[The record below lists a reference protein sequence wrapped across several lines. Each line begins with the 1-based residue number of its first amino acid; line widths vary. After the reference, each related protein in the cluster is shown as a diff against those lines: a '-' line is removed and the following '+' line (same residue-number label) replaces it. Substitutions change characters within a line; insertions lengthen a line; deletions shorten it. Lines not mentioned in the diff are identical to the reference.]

1 MTRQE
6 FERLAQ
12 EGVVILDGATGSNYR
27 LAGMPVGVCTE
38 QWAAEHPE
46 VVQKLQRDYIDA
58 GSQIVY
64 APTFGAN
71 RIGLS
76 MYGLEDRLE
85 ALNARL
91 MEISL
96 EAAAGR
102 AYVAGDLTTTGRAM
116 EPRGDMTYHAL
127 YEVYREQARVLAQ
140 AGADLLVFETM
151 LSVDETAAGLDAAL
165 SVCDLPVMCTMTL
178 EADGN
183 LLFGGSVTDAVETL
197 QEMGAS
203 AVGLNCS
210 VGPDQLEAVVSS
222 MKAVA
227 RVPVI
232 VKPNA
237 GMPVMDDQGVAHYD
251 MSPEHFAASMRKLV
265 WHGAGIVGGCCG
277 TSPAYIR
284 QLTEMVK
291 DVKKC

>member
-102 AYVAGDLTTTGRAM
+102 AYVAGDLTGPGAAGRQAL
-116 EPRGDMTYHAL
+116 PRAVRGLT
-127 YEVYREQARVLAQ
+127 R
-140 AGADLLVFETM
+140 AGAR
-151 LSVDETAAGLDAAL
+151 ARAG
-165 SVCDLPVMCTMTL
+165 
-178 EADGN
+178 GRG
-183 LLFGGSVTDAVETL
+183 F
-197 QEMGAS
+197 
-203 AVGLNCS
+203 
-210 VGPDQLEAVVSS
+210 
-222 MKAVA
+222 
-227 RVPVI
+227 
-232 VKPNA
+232 A
-237 GMPVMDDQGVAHYD
+237 GV
-251 MSPEHFAASMRKLV
+251 
-265 WHGAGIVGGCCG
+265 
-277 TSPAYIR
+277 
-284 QLTEMVK
+284 
-291 DVKKC
+291 